1 LLSNRGDNGED
12 DADAEG
18 PMVAEISL
26 GAQRSARFAFKRN
39 VEKPWRGYMKKQN
52 ARRRSPAKRPN

>member
-1 LLSNRGDNGED
+1 
-12 DADAEG
+12 
-18 PMVAEISL
+18 MVAEISL

-52 ARRRSPAKRPN
+52 ARRGSPAKRPN